1 LSKSY
6 LKHFCE
12 LWKFIQKYG
21 FKYING
27 IIMKFNIYNLVL
39 FLMLLP
45 IMLSAQIKKQADV
58 FPAGGGHS
66 ENTQYKNFGTFGQP
80 AASTSSNSSY
90 INKEGFLNA
99 QDSPVCTNPT
109 AGGTIASAQTICYNT
124 APAAFTSSALPTG
137 HTGDLEYQWQISIA
151 SPTFVDIPGAV
162 SETYTHIGTV
172 TQTTWFRRL
181 ARVTCDPVGWVSATS
196 TNLIE
201 VIVRPEFT
209 SGEIATTGETIC
221 YNSSPAADI
230 GNSAAAAGGDNTIA
244 YSWRSS
250 VDNYDVAIAGATL
263 STYTPA
269 GPLTS
274 TTSYRRYAKDNS
286 CNTTPQVSSGTW
298 TVTVRDEFTS
308 GEIASTGETICYNS
322 SPATAIGNTTN
333 ASGGDNTIT
342 YSWRSSVDSYT
353 AAIDGAT
360 LSTYTPAGPLT
371 STNSSPATSYRRYAK
386 DNTCNTTPQV
396 STGTWTVIVR
406 PEFTS
411 GEIAST
417 GETICYNS
425 SPATAIG
432 NTTTASGG
440 DNTITYSWKSSVDS
454 YDLAIDGATLS
465 TYTPAGPLTSTTSYR
480 RYAKDNSCNTTP
492 QVSTGTWTVT
502 VDPISEGGSI
512 SGNASIIYGSSTGA
526 LNLSG
531 YTGTILKWQRRFGTD
546 GSWVDIS
553 NTNAVLSETP
563 TSAGTWFYRAQVQ
576 SGVCNPDFSDLH
588 QLVVTAKELAIGGSF
603 TAFNKVYDGNTT
615 ASFNAKNLTLTG
627 VVGTDDVSLT
637 GEAIHFADPNVAN
650 NILVSIASANLAGV
664 QATNYSLSLTGSP
677 TTTANITTKE
687 LTIGSTFTANNKVY
701 DGNTTSSFIA
711 NNLSLVGV
719 VGTDDVTLS
728 SEILNFADPNVANNS
743 LVSITAA
750 SLAGAKA
757 FNYSLSLVGSPTANA
772 NITAKELT
780 VAGSFTANNKVYD
793 GNTTA
798 SFIANNLTLTGVVGT
813 DDVSLT
819 GEAINFADPN
829 VANGIA
835 VSITAASL
843 AGAKAFNYS
852 LSLVGSPTSNANITT
867 KELTVAGSFT
877 AFNKVYD
884 GNTTASFNAKSLTL
898 IGVVGTDDVS
908 LTGEAIH
915 FADPNVANNILVS
928 ITSASLSGTKA
939 FNYSLSLV
947 GSPTS
952 NANITT
958 KELTVA
964 GSFTANNKVYD
975 GNTTASFNAKNLTL
989 TGVVGT
995 DDVSLTGEAI
1005 HFADPNVANNILV
1018 SITAASLAG
1027 TKAFNYSL
1035 SLVGSPTA
1043 NANITTKELT
1053 VAGSFTAFNKV
1064 YNGNTTASFNANNLS
1079 LIRYCRH

>member
-1 LSKSY
+1 MKT
-6 LKHFCE
+6 
-12 LWKFIQKYG
+12 I
-21 FKYING
+21 KYIL
-27 IIMKFNIYNLVL
+27 I
-39 FLMLLP
+39 LMLLP
-45 IMLSAQIKKQADV
+45 MMLSAQIKKQADV

-172 TQTTWFRRL
+172 TQSTWFRRL

-209 SGEIATTGETIC
+209 SGEIATTGETTC
-221 YNSSPAADI
+221 YNSSPATDI
-230 GNSAAAAGGDNTIA
+230 GNSAAAAGGDNTIT

-250 VDNYDVAIAGATL
+250 VDNYAIAIAGATLSTYTPVGPLTSTTSYRRYAKDNSCNTTPQVSSGTWTVTVRDEFTSGEIASTGETICYNSSPATAIGNTTTASGGDNTITYSWRSSVDSYTAAIDGATL

-322 SPATAIGNTTN
+322 SPATAIGNTTT

-371 STNSSPATSYRRYAK
+371 STTSYRRYAK

-492 QVSTGTWTVT
+492 QVSSGTWTVT

-576 SGVCNPDFSDLH
+576 SGVCNPDFSDP
-588 QLVVTAKELAIGGSF
+588 A
-603 TAFNKVYDGNTT
+603 
-615 ASFNAKNLTLTG
+615 
-627 VVGTDDVSLT
+627 
-637 GEAIHFADPNVAN
+637 
-650 NILVSIASANLAGV
+650 
-664 QATNYSLSLTGSP
+664 
-677 TTTANITTKE
+677 
-687 LTIGSTFTANNKVY
+687 
-701 DGNTTSSFIA
+701 
-711 NNLSLVGV
+711 
-719 VGTDDVTLS
+719 
-728 SEILNFADPNVANNS
+728 
-743 LVSITAA
+743 
-750 SLAGAKA
+750 
-757 FNYSLSLVGSPTANA
+757 
-772 NITAKELT
+772 
-780 VAGSFTANNKVYD
+780 
-793 GNTTA
+793 
-798 SFIANNLTLTGVVGT
+798 
-813 DDVSLT
+813 
-819 GEAINFADPN
+819 
-829 VANGIA
+829 
-835 VSITAASL
+835 
-843 AGAKAFNYS
+843 
-852 LSLVGSPTSNANITT
+852 
-867 KELTVAGSFT
+867 
-877 AFNKVYD
+877 
-884 GNTTASFNAKSLTL
+884 
-898 IGVVGTDDVS
+898 
-908 LTGEAIH
+908 
-915 FADPNVANNILVS
+915 
-928 ITSASLSGTKA
+928 
-939 FNYSLSLV
+939 
-947 GSPTS
+947 
-952 NANITT
+952 
-958 KELTVA
+958 
-964 GSFTANNKVYD
+964 
-975 GNTTASFNAKNLTL
+975 
-989 TGVVGT
+989 
-995 DDVSLTGEAI
+995 
-1005 HFADPNVANNILV
+1005 
-1018 SITAASLAG
+1018 
-1027 TKAFNYSL
+1027 
-1035 SLVGSPTA
+1035 
-1043 NANITTKELT
+1043 
-1053 VAGSFTAFNKV
+1053 
-1064 YNGNTTASFNANNLS
+1064 
-1079 LIRYCRH
+1079 